1 MSVDSD
7 NAMIIR
13 TENLG
18 ICTDQKLTAQPPAS
32 MPHSLLGI
40 AILGTEM
47 QVQNDRVIPFKTIG
61 PVWEHEARHYKP
73 IQTRIDLEKDLYFPS
88 AITLYDNLWRWT
100 KHD

>member
-32 MPHSLLGI
+32 MPHLLLGI

-47 QVQNDRVIPFKTIG
+47 QVQNDRDIPFKTFG
-61 PVWEHEARHYKP
+61 RVWEHEVRHYKP